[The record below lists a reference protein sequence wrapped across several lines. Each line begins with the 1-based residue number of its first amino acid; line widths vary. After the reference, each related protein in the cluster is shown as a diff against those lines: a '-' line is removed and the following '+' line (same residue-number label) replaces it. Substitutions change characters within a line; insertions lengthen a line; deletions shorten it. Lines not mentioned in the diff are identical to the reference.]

1 VLDFSIYQSQIS
13 CPGWPFPGPH
23 SHRFESSFSEFDRF
37 GGGCSFLRTKGG
49 TWMFVWFRVRGSF
62 DRAALEFDGPVSTL
76 QIVFEVVPAL
86 SLSSSIALF

>member
-1 VLDFSIYQSQIS
+1 
-13 CPGWPFPGPH
+13 
-23 SHRFESSFSEFDRF
+23 
-37 GGGCSFLRTKGG
+37 
-49 TWMFVWFRVRGSF
+49 MFVWFRVRGSF